1 MSLGVM
7 IVDAIVS
14 LGMQA
19 FKDLRK
25 AVKKRRTVAYTLLR
39 TSQDSD
45 ERDDIDSRM
54 DIGERDGEAN
64 PEQEQEQ
71 DAPPDQLVSPRATII
86 GLLVSMGL
94 AIAAVHIVF
103 DDVPVYSSIIAVIL
117 AVLLSILGVR
127 ALGETDLNPVSG
139 IGKISQAIFA
149 GITPGLIVPNLV
161 SGAIAEAGAMSAGEM
176 MQDLKCGHIIG
187 ASPLAQFYGQLI
199 GSVISA
205 FVSAGAYKLF
215 TSIYTIPSET
225 FQIPTAYVWLNTSR
239 LVNGKSLPPYSI
251 TYTLGFAI
259 VFAIISGLKASGASY
274 APYLPSGIAF
284 SIGIYNTP
292 NFTLSRVVGGI
303 IEYTW
308 RKYVDRSAEEY
319 EDEDEDEGLVGS
331 IKDYIRRLRNGGH
344 IMVVV
349 MASGFVLGEGVGS
362 IVNMCMRAS
371 GIGPK

>member
-1 MSLGVM
+1 M